1 MKFIKIL
8 TFLLFTLTF
17 AIPFNAQ
24 NRVALVIGNSNYA
37 FTTKLENTISDAKII
52 SDALKKV
59 NFKVVYKENL
69 NIDEFYKQI
78 RLFLA
83 EVSDSSCEAGFFYFA
98 GHGIQ
103 FENKNFLVPI
113 DAKVDNEDDIDRF
126 CFPLEKL
133 NKIVSS
139 KNKVIITVLDA
150 CRNNPFVSSRSSGNG
165 GLAKTNA
172 VSGSLIAYSTEP
184 GKVAF
189 DGKGME
195 NSIYSKTL
203 ARYITEPNLAL
214 EQVFKLVRT
223 EVEQKTKNQQ
233 SPREESALKGE
244 TFYFNKKI
252 DYSKIDIKDIENEMN
267 ALSLNKK
274 YNEALLKGNVLK
286 NIYQERTDSISRL
299 KYVSILLKIAKINW
313 QIVHDTIHPLESSQ
327 WINYYKNASISIYD
341 AIEIFKKNELNPN
354 QHKLLYSKLLINYIS
369 IQSFLGEK
377 NRIGSVTNLYSLANE
392 LIKFNELNF
401 GINDYK
407 TACAYFNVGYL
418 KKDTLILE
426 SYNIIKKAS
435 IILNYSN
442 NSNNLKNNE
451 DYTFDNPNEI
461 FYIIKWAL
469 NSLNNLIFSDLKT
482 EEINKILLSNP
493 TVLYKNTKTEIENNI
508 TYLESIKHPLIDDYL
523 YQVSSFYNNYGTFLN
538 NHLSV
543 KLFEEAIINCN
554 KEMQY
559 CNNYNDSINLF
570 INEIRTLNNLLDLKI
585 IENDTSLLSNQYEL
599 IFNYLNECV
608 RLAHNNN
615 DNYLIIGT
623 TTNLI
628 ERFYQLNNYNK
639 KYFNYEN
646 LYKALDKFNDAF
658 GNIMADY
665 KLSEGKD
672 YWKKSLDNYFIQ
684 LRNYTWRHDSINF
697 EYKLI
702 EAEQYIEYT
711 SNVYGYGSPT
721 HLAAMEHYA
730 LKLGESNKKD
740 DQEESHKLFIKL
752 IKLNYQYYKRWSE
765 KDVEDFTGNI
775 NKEECLSVLLSDL
788 YLNYGN
794 NLIYNSKD
802 VNNSE
807 DSTLINSY
815 SQFTDEYK
823 APLISLGRF
832 YSSKIP
838 SIQLMVLYYFNS
850 NPQKSIEYCDLGL
863 KFLNERLNLDTTK
876 AKLDR
881 LNDYYA
887 EKYITWFFDKKLQ
900 IVEQINPEGYS
911 KLTYQYKSVVNKF
924 KTYNKYGTLLAMY
937 ENLMD
942 YYFFTK
948 KDFNLV
954 KKTGQEANKEYAK
967 YINSNEF
974 LFSDQSNEYKLYIK
988 NSFNLILSRLSEN
1001 ALFPTV
1007 LDRKRC
1013 IDECK
1018 KTVDFIY
1025 KNWNLNEIKE
1035 NSNILENLRGTLY
1048 TIEDVSY
1055 FLGDYMTAIEYA
1067 NKQLA
1072 VLELFND
1079 DDFKES
1085 KKRSI
1090 LHSIA
1095 TTYFDSKDTLNATLT
1110 YFSYVNNSKNLDT
1123 TLIHNIN
1130 YTLENKTFNTCTIP
1144 YLHFTIYAPLN
1155 SWPCLEFDVNN
1166 NSKIDSLSDLRYFID
1181 TNNVLNKENIKRLDQ
1196 DIGGYYV
1203 PGFDEYGNKID
1214 TSGNLFFDKNKPL
1227 KTQAYFQ
1234 TQKLNIN
1241 SELKF
1246 GNLKTGEQLNKWD
1259 IFIPIEELKLDKN
1272 NFVTLIYSNMSVG
1285 ESIGTLSRR
1294 YDKNP
1299 IPSKSYYTGF
1309 KDGIK
1314 IKIE

>member
-172 VSGSLIAYSTEP
+172 FSGSLIAYSTEP

-214 EQVFKLVRT
+214 EQVFKLVRS

-274 YNEALLKGNVLK
+274 YNEALLKCSVLK

-313 QIVHDTIHPLESSQ
+313 QIVNDTIHPLESSQ

-369 IQSFLGEK
+369 IQSLLGEK

-407 TACAYFNVGYL
+407 TACAYFNFGYL

-442 NSNNLKNNE
+442 ISNNLKNNE

-469 NSLNNLIFSDLKT
+469 NSLNNLIGADLKT

-543 KLFEEAIINCN
+543 KLYEEAIVNYRAQ
-554 KEMQY
+554 MQY
-559 CNNYNDSINLF
+559 CKNYNDSINLF
-570 INEIRTLNNLLDLKI
+570 INEIRTLHNLLELKI
-585 IENDTSLLSNQYEL
+585 IENDTSLLTNQYEL
-599 IFNYLNECV
+599 IFNFLNESIK
-608 RLAHNNN
+608 LAHKNN
-615 DNYLIIGT
+615 DNYQIIFT
-623 TTNLI
+623 TTYLI
-628 ERFYQLNNYNK
+628 EKFNRLNNYNK
-639 KYFNYEN
+639 KYFNNEN
-646 LYKALDKFNDAF
+646 LYKVLDKFNDAF
-658 GNIMADY
+658 GNIMAEY
-665 KLSEGKD
+665 KLSKNKD
-672 YWKKSLDNYFIQ
+672 PWN
-684 LRNYTWRHDSINF
+684 
-697 EYKLI
+697 EYL
-702 EAEQYIEYT
+702 EA
-711 SNVYGYGSPT
+711 
-721 HLAAMEHYA
+721 
-730 LKLGESNKKD
+730 
-740 DQEESHKLFIKL
+740 
-752 IKLNYQYYKRWSE
+752 
-765 KDVEDFTGNI
+765 
-775 NKEECLSVLLSDL
+775 
-788 YLNYGN
+788 
-794 NLIYNSKD
+794 
-802 VNNSE
+802 
-807 DSTLINSY
+807 
-815 SQFTDEYK
+815 
-823 APLISLGRF
+823 
-832 YSSKIP
+832 
-838 SIQLMVLYYFNS
+838 YFN
-850 NPQKSIEYCDLGL
+850 
-863 KFLNERLNLDTTK
+863 
-876 AKLDR
+876 
-881 LNDYYA
+881 
-887 EKYITWFFDKKLQ
+887 
-900 IVEQINPEGYS
+900 
-911 KLTYQYKSVVNKF
+911 
-924 KTYNKYGTLLAMY
+924 
-937 ENLMD
+937 
-942 YYFFTK
+942 
-948 KDFNLV
+948 
-954 KKTGQEANKEYAK
+954 
-967 YINSNEF
+967 
-974 LFSDQSNEYKLYIK
+974 
-988 NSFNLILSRLSEN
+988 
-1001 ALFPTV
+1001 
-1007 LDRKRC
+1007 
-1013 IDECK
+1013 
-1018 KTVDFIY
+1018 
-1025 KNWNLNEIKE
+1025 
-1035 NSNILENLRGTLY
+1035 
-1048 TIEDVSY
+1048 
-1055 FLGDYMTAIEYA
+1055 
-1067 NKQLA
+1067 QL
-1072 VLELFND
+1072 
-1079 DDFKES
+1079 
-1085 KKRSI
+1085 
-1090 LHSIA
+1090 
-1095 TTYFDSKDTLNATLT
+1095 
-1110 YFSYVNNSKNLDT
+1110 
-1123 TLIHNIN
+1123 
-1130 YTLENKTFNTCTIP
+1130 
-1144 YLHFTIYAPLN
+1144 
-1155 SWPCLEFDVNN
+1155 
-1166 NSKIDSLSDLRYFID
+1166 
-1181 TNNVLNKENIKRLDQ
+1181 
-1196 DIGGYYV
+1196 
-1203 PGFDEYGNKID
+1203 
-1214 TSGNLFFDKNKPL
+1214 
-1227 KTQAYFQ
+1227 
-1234 TQKLNIN
+1234 
-1241 SELKF
+1241 
-1246 GNLKTGEQLNKWD
+1246 
-1259 IFIPIEELKLDKN
+1259 
-1272 NFVTLIYSNMSVG
+1272 
-1285 ESIGTLSRR
+1285 
-1294 YDKNP
+1294 
-1299 IPSKSYYTGF
+1299 
-1309 KDGIK
+1309 
-1314 IKIE
+1314 